1 MTRRPCGAQLHD
13 DEALFSL
20 GARGTLARCGLWRRL
35 GGSRREPPGGPRGPP
50 SVCSIPPPGLRLR
63 AVYAAQVCFWM
74 VCICGLCILGA
85 TVVPMGMGC
94 WLGAAL
100 RRLPLLRL
108 SEISSND
115 FDWMLRMETDISG
128 WDTSRVTNTQGMF
141 YVRSSPRSTQ
151 SAVAAPF
158 HRHAAC
164 TPRYRMPPPASRPA
178 APPHRVPCLRPSACY
193 GYGRHVHMRC
203 SPAPCPPIC
212 RTARPAHTVRIRH
225 CLHPSAARVQVQ
237 PATEL
242 GHSPRHEHA
251 ANISSALLPA
261 PLTQICSLA
270 PSRRHA
276 ACIARRLP
284 TPAPPPAPHRVP

>member
-1 MTRRPCGAQLHD
+1 MGKGRTAGCGSRGLGARRHPPTSLRIRGCSSADDSWRPSLCKSGDSRCFVLRLPGVMTRRPCGAQLHD

-128 WDTSRVTNTQGMF
+128 WDTSRVTDMSGMF
-141 YVRSSPRSTQ
+141 HVR
-151 SAVAAPF
+151 AAPSGLRSPITCS
-158 HRHAAC
+158 HTCPHPCTRCVHAA
-164 TPRYRMPPPASRPA
+164 M
-178 APPHRVPCLRPSACY
+178 
-193 GYGRHVHMRC
+193 
-203 SPAPCPPIC
+203 
-212 RTARPAHTVRIRH
+212 
-225 CLHPSAARVQVQ
+225 
-237 PATEL
+237 
-242 GHSPRHEHA
+242 
-251 ANISSALLPA
+251 AN
-261 PLTQICSLA
+261 
-270 PSRRHA
+270 
-276 ACIARRLP
+276 RL
-284 TPAPPPAPHRVP
+284 